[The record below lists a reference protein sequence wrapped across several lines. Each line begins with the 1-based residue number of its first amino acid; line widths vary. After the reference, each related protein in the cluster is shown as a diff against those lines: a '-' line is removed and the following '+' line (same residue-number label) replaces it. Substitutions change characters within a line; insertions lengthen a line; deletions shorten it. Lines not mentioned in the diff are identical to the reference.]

1 MDKMTVR
8 SMTSAEFDAF
18 RSRTDREYAAEQ
30 VLAGNWSAEEA
41 EMLSAKLTDDLL
53 PQGVE
58 TPGMLLL
65 TAEISD
71 GVVIGHVW
79 VALEP
84 QPGSSVGAWIYE
96 FEIDPPH
103 RGKGYGRELLRAA
116 ELETVKHGI
125 NAIGLNVF
133 GSNAIARN
141 LYESAGYRVTSAC
154 MHKDLPPRM

>member
-8 SMTSAEFDAF
+8 SMTSAEFDTF

-41 EMLSAKLTDDLL
+41 EVLSAKLTDDLL

-71 GVVIGHVW
+71 GVVVGHVW
-79 VALEP
+79 VALER

-96 FEIDPPH
+96 FEIDPLH
-103 RGKGYGRELLRAA
+103 RGKGYGRDLLRAA
-116 ELETVKHGI
+116 ELETVKRGI
-125 NAIGLNVF
+125 TAIGLNVF
-133 GSNAIARN
+133 GSNVIARN
-141 LYESAGYRVTSAC
+141 LYESAGYRVTSAR
-154 MHKDLPPRM
+154 MHKDLPPLT

>member
-1 MDKMTVR
+1 MDKLTVR
-8 SMTSAEFDAF
+8 PMTSTEFDAF

-30 VLAGNWSAEEA
+30 VLAGNWTAEEA
-41 EMLSAKLTDDLL
+41 ETRSAKLTDELL

-58 TPGMLLL
+58 TPKMLLL

-79 VALEP
+79 VALER

-96 FEIDPPH
+96 FEIDSDQ
-103 RGKGYGRELLRAA
+103 RGKGYGRDLLRAA
-116 ELETVKHGI
+116 ELETVRHGV

-133 GSNAIARN
+133 GPNVIARN
-141 LYESAGYRVTSAC
+141 LYESAGYQVTSIH
-154 MHKDLPPRM
+154 MHKELPPLA